1 MALTGREMS
10 ELKKAGEKKLKVA
23 PSKDLRKYTQQIWL
37 AGLGAFARA
46 EEEGGKLF
54 DNLVKIGEDL
64 ETKTREIADNT
75 VGGVTG
81 RVMEKATDT
90 RERVERAFDDRITNA
105 LTRLGIPSQRDMDQI
120 NSRLDTL
127 TQIMQELSHH
137 IRPDPKSGD
146 KAP

>member
-1 MALTGREMS
+1 MTG
-10 ELKKAGEKKLKVA
+10 LKKTVDKRLKVA

-64 ETKTREIADNT
+64 EVKTREIADNT
-75 VGGVTG
+75 VGEVRG
-81 RVMEKATDT
+81 RVLEKATDT
-90 RERVERAFDDRITNA
+90 RERVERAFDDRITTA

-120 NSRLDTL
+120 NNRLDTL
-127 TQIMQELSHH
+127 TELMQELSRH
-137 IRPDPKSGD
+137 IRPVEPSSKKEG
-146 KAP
+146 K

>member
-1 MALTGREMS
+1 MT
-10 ELKKAGEKKLKVA
+10 ELKKTGEKKLKIK
-23 PSKDLRKYTQQIWL
+23 PSRDLRKYTQQIWL

-64 ETKTREIADNT
+64 ESKTREIADSA

-90 RERVERAFDDRITNA
+90 RERVEKAFDDRITNA
-105 LTRLGIPSQRDMDQI
+105 LSRLGIPSQRDINQI

-137 IRPDPKSGD
+137 IRPDPEAGD

>member
-1 MALTGREMS
+1 MTG
-10 ELKKAGEKKLKVA
+10 LKKPLEKKLKVA

-64 ETKTREIADNT
+64 ESKTREIADNT
-75 VGGVTG
+75 VGEVRG
-81 RVMEKATDT
+81 RVLEKATDT
-90 RERVERAFDDRITNA
+90 RERVERAFDDRITSA

-120 NSRLDTL
+120 NDRLDTL
-127 TQIMQELSHH
+127 TQLMQELSRH
-137 IRPDPKSGD
+137 IRPETPVSKDD
-146 KAP
+146 KTS